1 MVDNMKRSSFE
12 VLGMC
17 CATEAALVERILKP
31 LHGVK
36 HVSVIV
42 PTRTVTVVHDVL
54 FISVLQIA
62 SFIAS
67 IYENS
72 SCQTLVEVL
81 ASDALNAARLEASLK
96 VQGETD
102 NEKKWP
108 DLPTMVCGLFLA
120 LSFLKYVYHPLEW
133 LALGSVFIGFP
144 KVLLRAIASIRAL
157 TLNINIL
164 VLLAVCSTAALQDF
178 WEAGVIIFLFSIAQW
193 LETRATHKVTTA
205 GLLFV
210 YTPLLSCDS
219 EEFVF
224 SSLWDT
230 LITVKLFNTHLI
242 LQENISFEYV
252 MAKVAMSSLTSMAP
266 QKAVIAESGER
277 VDVNDVKI
285 NTILAVKAGDAIP
298 LDGIVVEG
306 KCEVDEKMLT
316 GESLPVIK
324 ELDSIVWAGT
334 INVNGYISI
343 KTTVLAKDTVVA
355 RMSKL
360 VEEASSR
367 KSRTQ
372 RFIDN
377 FAKYYIPSVVLISAS
392 IAVVPA
398 ALEVPDIKPWF
409 HLAIVVL
416 LSACPCA
423 LILST
428 PVAIFCAL
436 TKAAISG
443 LLLKGGDYIETLSG
457 IKTVAFDKTGTI
469 TRGEFTVTDFSV
481 VDDISIETLLY
492 WVSSIESKSS
502 HPMAAALVEY
512 GMSRSVRPIPE
523 NVENFD
529 NFAGEG
535 VFGRIDGKD
544 IYIGNRRIGAR
555 ADSKRVDC
563 HLQFQSHE
571 ISSPKQY
578 CGPTLVGV
586 FSLVDTCR
594 SGALEAIEQLKLLGV
609 RSVLLTGDSTQ
620 AAMYVHSQLNHLL
633 DIVHAELLPVEKA
646 VIIENWKKDG
656 LTAMIGDGIND
667 APALATADIGIS
679 MGISGSAL
687 ANETGNAI
695 LMSNDIQKIPEA
707 IRLARKTTR
716 KLIENV
722 IISIG
727 FKSAVLALAISGYPI
742 VWLAVLTDVGTCLLV
757 ILNSML
763 ILQEKPKYER
773 KSTSSKYGTFLED
786 VTTTLLDNE
795 SNSTKN
801 QGLLTS
807 EECGKDCCKDDTYR
821 VETTSKNES
830 SGRLKMSSLKGNQ
843 SGNLVSIEVHIVKP
857 CNGCC
862 LSEVKMCEDSTC
874 RTNNSSDC
882 CQEQSK
888 TEKCGTHSIAIED
901 SSIASLESDGL
912 KDKSVDISES
922 SGTKGIPKCCNNTC
936 CNDFNNM
943 NSLSLS
949 QPEIII
955 E

>member
-1 MVDNMKRSSFE
+1 MAENMKRSSFE
-12 VLGMC
+12 VLGLC
-17 CATEAALVERILKP
+17 CATEATLVERILKP

-54 FISVLQIA
+54 FISESQIA
-62 SFIAS
+62 
-67 IYENS
+67 
-72 SCQTLVEVL
+72 
-81 ASDALNAARLEASLK
+81 DALNAARLEASLRL
-96 VQGETD
+96 QGETD

-108 DLPTMVCGLFLA
+108 DLTTMVCGLLLA
-120 LSFLKYVYHPLEW
+120 LSFLKYVYQPLEW
-133 LALGSVFIGFP
+133 LALGSVVIGFP
-144 KVLLRAIASIRAL
+144 KVLLRAIASIKAL

-164 VLLAVCSTAALQDF
+164 VLLAVCGTAALRDF

-193 LETRATHKVTTA
+193 LETRATHK
-205 GLLFV
+205 
-210 YTPLLSCDS
+210 
-219 EEFVF
+219 
-224 SSLWDT
+224 
-230 LITVKLFNTHLI
+230 
-242 LQENISFEYV
+242 
-252 MAKVAMSSLTSMAP
+252 AKVAMSSLTSMAP
-266 QKAVIAESGER
+266 QKAVIAETGER

-285 NTILAVKAGDAIP
+285 DTILAVRPGDAIP

-324 ELDSIVWAGT
+324 EFDSVVWAGT
-334 INVNGYISI
+334 INVNGYISV

-377 FAKYYIPSVVLISAS
+377 FAKYYIPAVVLISAS

-398 ALEVPDIKPWF
+398 AIEVPDIKPWL

-436 TKAAISG
+436 TKAATSG
-443 LLLKGGDYIETLSG
+443 LLLKGGDYVETLSG

-469 TRGEFTVTDFSV
+469 TRGEFTVTDFSF

-502 HPMAAALVEY
+502 HPMAASLVEY
-512 GMSRSVRPIPE
+512 GMSHSVRPIPE
-523 NVENFD
+523 NVENFE

-535 VFGRIDGKD
+535 VFGTIDGKD

-555 ADSKRVDC
+555 ADSARVDC
-563 HLQFQSHE
+563 HLQLQSHE
-571 ISSPKQY
+571 ISTPKEH

-594 SGALEAIEQLKLLGV
+594 SGALEAIEELKLLGV
-609 RSVLLTGDSTQ
+609 RSVMLTGDSSQ
-620 AAMYVHSQLNHLL
+620 AAMYVQSQLNHGL
-633 DIVHAELLPVEKA
+633 DLVHAELLPAEKA
-646 VIIENWKKDG
+646 VIIENLKKDG
-656 LTAMIGDGIND
+656 LIAMIGDGIND

-722 IISIG
+722 IISVG
-727 FKSAVLALAISGYPI
+727 FKSAILALAIAGYPI

-757 ILNSML
+757 IFNSML
-763 ILQEKPKYER
+763 ILQETPKSAR
-773 KSTSSKYGTFLED
+773 KSASSKYGTFLED
-786 VTTTLLDNE
+786 LTTNLLDNE
-795 SNSTKN
+795 SNNIKN
-801 QGLLTS
+801 QGS
-807 EECGKDCCKDDTYR
+807 EKCGKDCCKDGHI
-821 VETTSKNES
+821 ETTRRNES
-830 SGRLKMSSLKGNQ
+830 SGLLKLSSLKGNH
-843 SGNLVSIEVHIVKP
+843 SGNSVAIEVHIVKP
-857 CNGCC
+857 CNGWC
-862 LSEVKMCEDSTC
+862 LSKVKMYEDSAC
-874 RTNNSSDC
+874 RTNNGSGC

-888 TEKCGTHSIAIED
+888 TEKCAIDSGCCQEQSKTEKCVIGSVAREAASIV
-901 SSIASLESDGL
+901 SLESDCL
-912 KDKSVDISES
+912 KDKSVDIPEV
-922 SGTKGIPKCCNNTC
+922 SGTEGIPKCCKKTC
-936 CNDFNNM
+936 CNDSFNNM
-943 NSLSLS
+943 TSLSH
-949 QPEIII
+949 PEIII